1 MITSVVVSDTP
12 DGREWLNLRE
22 LAEVGAEER
31 PQGLLIRFETE
42 TCASASLQSGV
53 IRQALRRENT
63 KALGQVKNPSDIRS
77 RFEAAVPASLLPNS
91 ARQPP

>member
-53 IRQALRRENT
+53 IR
-63 KALGQVKNPSDIRS
+63 PSATTRKHQG
-77 RFEAAVPASLLPNS
+77 VGASQKPIGH
-91 ARQPP
+91 